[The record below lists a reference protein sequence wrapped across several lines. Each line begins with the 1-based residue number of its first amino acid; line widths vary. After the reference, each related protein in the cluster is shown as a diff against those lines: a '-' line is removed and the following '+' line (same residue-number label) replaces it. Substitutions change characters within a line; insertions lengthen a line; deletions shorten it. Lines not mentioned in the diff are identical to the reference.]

1 MEALHKSYR
10 EYQRGTAAPKRAPR
24 PTQPERQRRR
34 APAPKSYRKVQI
46 SYKMHPLM
54 LAKRDRAVHFCVT
67 VAIIFVMLVAV
78 VAGNAISAKINLE
91 NLSIQTNIDNLEK
104 QIDKLNL
111 SISTECD
118 IQKVAQ
124 VAENELSMGFP
135 DDAQVYYIEFEEQQD
150 AQQQAAEPE
159 SNIFQRIQ
167 EWILEIVG

>member
-34 APAPKSYRKVQI
+34 APAPKTYRKVQI
-46 SYKMHPLM
+46 S
-54 LAKRDRAVHFCVT
+54 

-78 VAGNAISAKINLE
+78 VAGNAISVKINLE

-150 AQQQAAEPE
+150 AQQQAAEPGP
-159 SNIFQRIQ
+159 NIFQRIQ